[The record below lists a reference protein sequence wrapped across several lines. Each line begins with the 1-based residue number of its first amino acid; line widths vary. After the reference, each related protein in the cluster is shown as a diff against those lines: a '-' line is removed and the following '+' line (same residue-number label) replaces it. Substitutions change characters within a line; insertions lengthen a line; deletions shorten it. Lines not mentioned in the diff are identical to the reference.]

1 MCCALADAAL
11 ADAAAKIIQHAVMNK
26 YCRRIP
32 VVLRI
37 FDEMGPVDV
46 HEEMRMMCRRS
57 YFDTWVVD
65 RTWWR
70 PCCSVGY
77 CTQVLHVQCYAAR
90 DEPCDWCWLS
100 VEEWAQPMDT
110 IDEPAAPAYIVVD

>member
-77 CTQVLHVQCYAAR
+77 CKQVLNVQCYAAR
-90 DEPCDWCWLS
+90 DEAPCDWCWLS

-110 IDEPAAPAYIVVD
+110 IDEWGNAYIVVD